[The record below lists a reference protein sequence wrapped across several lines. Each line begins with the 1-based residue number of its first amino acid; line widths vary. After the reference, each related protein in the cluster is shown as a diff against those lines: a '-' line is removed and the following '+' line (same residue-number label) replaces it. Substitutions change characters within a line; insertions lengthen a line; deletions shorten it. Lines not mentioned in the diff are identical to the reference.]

1 MKKTRAL
8 LTLLIAGITLAHAQS
23 PKVSVESN
31 NDFATTI
38 TKLETAFAAA
48 GMTVF
53 AKFDHAQNARNAGMQ
68 MDSTVVY
75 VVGNPKA
82 GTPLMLENPAIA
94 AELPLKITVYKN
106 GIVYILYD
114 KPSEWAISY
123 GIIKQKALLTKMEQ
137 GLEKLVKTAAN

>member
-1 MKKTRAL
+1 MKKIRVL

-31 NDFATTI
+31 NDFATTT

-75 VVGNPKA
+75 VFGNPKA
-82 GTPLMLENPAIA
+82 GTPLMMENPAIA

>member
-1 MKKTRAL
+1 MKSILIIFL
-8 LTLLIAGITLAHAQS
+8 LTTLCSLTHAQT
-23 PKVSVESN
+23 PKVVVESN
-31 NDFATTI
+31 NDFATT
-38 TKLETAFAAA
+38 TAKLEKAFNTA

-53 AKFDHAQNARNAGMQ
+53 AKFDHAQNAQGTGMQ
-68 MDSTVVY
+68 LDSTVVY

-106 GIVYILYD
+106 GIVYLLHD
-114 KPSEWAISY
+114 KPTDWAISY

-137 GLEKLVKTAAN
+137 GLFMLVKSAAN